1 MIVAKAVRMAEMM
14 NIPVLGLVENMS
26 YFQCP
31 DCDKKHQLFG
41 DSRIEEVAKQ
51 HGIEDVIA
59 KVSRE
64 SYAELIGSMGIDMA
78 LNPIVIVTSNVLR
91 FIQGSKRILS
101 SQLIQ
106 GQAEIV
112 ELVAD
117 SRMKLIDIPLKNLKL
132 PEGAII
138 GAIHRG
144 LEVIIPNGETVIKRG
159 DRVIVLCLLSE
170 LAELEKLLRTS
181 KAGLF
186 SRS

>member
-1 MIVAKAVRMAEMM
+1 
-14 NIPVLGLVENMS
+14 
-26 YFQCP
+26 
-31 DCDKKHQLFG
+31 
-41 DSRIEEVAKQ
+41 
-51 HGIEDVIA
+51 
-59 KVSRE
+59 
-64 SYAELIGSMGIDMA
+64 
-78 LNPIVIVTSNVLR
+78 
-91 FIQGSKRILS
+91 
-101 SQLIQ
+101 
-106 GQAEIV
+106 
-112 ELVAD
+112 
-117 SRMKLIDIPLKNLKL
+117 MKLIDIPLKNLKL